1 MVNSGQSAVT
11 KAAERLLLQ
20 YGFDLAGDD
29 SEALFDQWLRVYPP
43 RWIRLA
49 IIEALYQG
57 RYKAISVE
65 QLLVFWLRRG
75 EAQTHFNSEFEAMI
89 CRNLPRDLS
98 TPDLE
103 MAEPIPTQAWSK
115 PNLNQQSSSELTP
128 NPEPRPHNIDQF
140 QPQAPNDLTTHFAE
154 KLTAI
159 AQAWKANQNLLA
171 SATLAPSSA
180 LTSLVNLNS
189 PHFGVEPIETVT
201 SEVNSGS

>member
-1 MVNSGQSAVT
+1 MVNSGHNAVT

-20 YGFDLAGDD
+20 YGFDLAGDR
-29 SEALFDQWLRVYPP
+29 SQKLFDQWLRVYPP

-65 QLLVFWLRRG
+65 QLLAFWLRRG

-89 CRNLPRDLS
+89 CRNLPRDLT
-98 TPDLE
+98 TPDLD
-103 MAEPIPTQAWSK
+103 MAEPITMLAWGK
-115 PNLNQQSSSELTP
+115 LNQNSPDITP
-128 NPEPRPHNIDQF
+128 SPERKPQNIDQF

-159 AQAWKANQNLLA
+159 AQAWKASQNPLA
-171 SATLAPSSA
+171 SATLAPNSA
-180 LTSLVNLNS
+180 LTSLANS
-189 PHFGVEPIETVT
+189 QEFGLGQGTPESSNILPT
-201 SEVNSGS
+201 